1 MEQHPRPWYQNS
13 MLCFYEFKY
22 FSIRR
27 IMQYLSFCDR
37 FISLSI
43 MSFRQDSPLF
53 KLDIIPLYVYATI
66 SLSINLLV
74 DIYIASLS

>member
-1 MEQHPRPWYQNS
+1 MEQHPSPWYQNS

-22 FSIRR
+22 LTIRR

-37 FISLSI
+37 LISFSI

-74 DIYIASLS
+74 DIYIVSLS